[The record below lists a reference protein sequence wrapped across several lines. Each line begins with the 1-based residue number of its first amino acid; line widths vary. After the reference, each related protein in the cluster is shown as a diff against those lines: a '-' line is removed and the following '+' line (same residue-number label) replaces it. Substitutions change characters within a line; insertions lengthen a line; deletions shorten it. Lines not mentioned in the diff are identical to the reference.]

1 MTHQIPKY
9 PQYHRPLSIPLRAVC
24 AMLLLMA
31 MHAQAHA
38 TKADKP
44 NILFFIVDDMGMTDP
59 GAYGGSTIA
68 TPNIDRLAA
77 EGMRFL
83 RAYSGC
89 SVCAPARSTLM
100 TGYHMGRGSV
110 RGNSGGIPLR
120 DSDVTIAE
128 VLQSAGYVSGGF
140 GKWGIG
146 DLDTPGVPERQGFSQ
161 FFGYYHQVH
170 AHYYFPE
177 YLIDSGRKVPLPNT
191 GFYQKH
197 RSSGPIDTKTPQTQ
211 SDYAFA
217 PYRIVEQMHAFI
229 RNHKDQPFFCYV
241 PMNIPHSRYEIPD
254 TDPAWLAYKDKPWTT
269 NEKVYAAFCSL
280 ADRQIGET
288 LALLDELQLSENT
301 LVVFCSDNGG
311 AFPSKTFEPSIS
323 LRGHKGSLY
332 EGGIRIPFIAR
343 WPNHISAGATC
354 DRVVYFPDLMPTLA
368 ELTGTQTA
376 VPADIDGVSFA
387 PELLGK
393 TVERTERYLY
403 WEWNGQHFFD
413 EYKPIRQAV
422 RKGDWKLVRHELNGT
437 WELFDLA
444 TDPKESKD
452 LAGTH
457 PKLVEELDQWV
468 ATHRIPHRPQ
478 QEPDRPDGQ
487 EWR

>member
-38 TKADKP
+38 TQADKP

-110 RGNSGGIPLR
+110 RGNSGGIPLL

-217 PYRIVEQMHAFI
+217 PYRIVDQMHAFI
-229 RNHKDQPFFCYV
+229 RDHKDQPFFCYV
-241 PMNIPHSRYEIPD
+241 PMNIPHSRYEIPY

-288 LALLDELQLSENT
+288 LALLDEPGSGENT

-311 AFPSKTFEPSIS
+311 AFHPKLSSRASACADTKVLSMKAASESPSSLAGPTTSQPGRPATGSSIS
-323 LRGHKGSLY
+323 
-332 EGGIRIPFIAR
+332 RISCRPS
-343 WPNHISAGATC
+343 PSS
-354 DRVVYFPDLMPTLA
+354 
-368 ELTGTQTA
+368 TGTQTA

-393 TVERTERYLY
+393 TVGRGERYLY

-478 QEPDRPDGQ
+478 QEPDQPGSQ